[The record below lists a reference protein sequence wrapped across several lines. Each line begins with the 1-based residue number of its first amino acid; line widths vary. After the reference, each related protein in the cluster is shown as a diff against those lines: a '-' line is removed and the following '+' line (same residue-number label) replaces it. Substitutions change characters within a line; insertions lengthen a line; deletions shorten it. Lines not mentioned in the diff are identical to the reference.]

1 MTSRARAKHELLE
14 SRLLEIFD
22 SSQLDMPVNFPG
34 PGQQPTR
41 IGQRCTAY
49 ESQFYAGLAQEE
61 CANHPLVA
69 GPIAIGEH
77 SGRFVHAFT
86 RIRQPLS

>member
-1 MTSRARAKHELLE
+1 MASRARGKHELLE

-22 SSQLDMPVNFPG
+22 SLQLDMPVDRPG
-34 PGQQPTR
+34 PGQQPVR

-49 ESQFYAGLAQEE
+49 ESQFYAGLTQEE
-61 CANHPLVA
+61 RANHPLVA
-69 GPIAIGEH
+69 GPVAIGEH
-77 SGRFVHAFT
+77 SGRFVHAFA